1 MFLVL
6 RNGNRITN
14 CDRQIWWRGRRVT
27 PGKMRRTGDMTEA
40 ARGTEQQA
48 VSRYGGFFSGAVLAE
63 VIGTFLLVF
72 VGAGTVVAVTLAAPE
87 SAANVTSISLAFG
100 LAVLVVVYAFGHI
113 SGAHINPTVTLGL
126 AMVGR
131 FPWRSVPIYLIA
143 QFVGALLASLM
154 IWIMFGDEAR
164 NGELALG
171 ATRPGESGSG
181 VAFLTEVVLGFLLM
195 LVVMATAT
203 DRRANPAVAGLAIGL
218 TIAAGV
224 YVALTVS
231 GGSFNAARSLG
242 PMIVAGEFPGWWVY
256 LIGPTLGGVL
266 GALCYDYL
274 LRPGAPPE
282 G

>member
-1 MFLVL
+1 
-6 RNGNRITN
+6 
-14 CDRQIWWRGRRVT
+14 
-27 PGKMRRTGDMTEA
+27 MTRA

-48 VSRYGGFFSGAVLAE
+48 VPRYGGFLSGAVLAE

-72 VGAGTVVAVTLAAPE
+72 VGAGTVVATTLAAPE
-87 SAANVTSISLAFG
+87 SAANVTSIALAFG
-100 LAVLVVVYAFGHI
+100 LAVLVAVYAFGHV

-131 FPWRSVPIYLIA
+131 FPWRWVPAYLIA
-143 QFVGALLASLM
+143 QFLGAILAALT
-154 IWIMFGDEAR
+154 IWIMFGDESR
-164 NGELALG
+164 DGEQILG
-171 ATRPGESGSG
+171 ATAPGEQGSA

-218 TIAAGV
+218 TIAAGI
-224 YVALTVS
+224 YVTLTVS

-256 LIGPTLGGVL
+256 LIAPALGGIL
-266 GALCYDYL
+266 GALVYDYA
-274 LRPGAPPE
+274 LRSGAPPSE
-282 G
+282 